1 MFLPIMTPTT
11 GLERRSPSKRELR
24 FFPPR
29 MRKEELRKVSEQ
41 TKRYRLTS
49 AAAVFHMTARA
60 KRPAARVRAWRES
73 PPPPLFMTPKT
84 GGCCRRYGEQKDAGS
99 RGFSRLGAG
108 PKSAGSND
116 RRGLTFGP
124 K

>member
-1 MFLPIMTPTT
+1 MTPTT

-49 AAAVFHMTARA
+49 AAAVFHRTARA
-60 KRPAARVRAWRES
+60 KRPAARARAWRES

-84 GGCCRRYGEQKDAGS
+84 GGCCRRYGEQGMPVAEAFPAS
-99 RGFSRLGAG
+99 EQG
-108 PKSAGSND
+108 PRVPVRTIGVD
-116 RRGLTFGP
+116 
-124 K
+124 